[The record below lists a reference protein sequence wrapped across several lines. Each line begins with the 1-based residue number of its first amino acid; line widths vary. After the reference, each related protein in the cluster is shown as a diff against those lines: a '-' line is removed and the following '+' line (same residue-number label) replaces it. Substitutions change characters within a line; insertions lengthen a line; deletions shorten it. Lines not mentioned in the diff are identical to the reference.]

1 MLTGDGDG
9 ASRADAM
16 RARLFERRVVVLDGD
31 LDDATAGR
39 LAAELMTLDAL
50 GDERVDLLLNSGT
63 GTLEAAFTVMD
74 VVDLLGVPVHVTCVG
89 RAEGPPLGVL
99 AVGTHRTAVPHATL
113 RLSVPPN
120 TYSGRAADVVR
131 WAEEQH
137 RQLERFAERL
147 AAATGRP
154 VEWLVDALHER
165 RLVEPAEAI
174 RLGIVD
180 EIARAN
186 VATIHRLDGHPAGGR
201 RLGFQPGRNRR

>member
-1 MLTGDGDG
+1 MLTGDGYG
-9 ASRADAM
+9 VSRADAM

-39 LAAELMTLDAL
+39 IAAELMTLDAL

-89 RAEGPPLGVL
+89 RAEGPSLGVL
-99 AVGTHRTAVPHATL
+99 AVGTHRAAVPHATL
-113 RLSVPPN
+113 RLSVPAN
-120 TYSGRAADVVR
+120 GYSGRAADVVR
-131 WAEEQH
+131 WAAEQH

-147 AAATGRP
+147 AAATSRP
-154 VEWLVDALHER
+154 VAWLVDALHER

-186 VATIHRLDGHPAGGR
+186 VATIHRLDDHPAPGR
-201 RLGFQPGRNRR
+201 RLGFQPGRSRS